1 MKAIKHFMLV
11 AIVLVASAA
20 SAQKIKATK
29 GDFSALKGQS
39 KVNVEFVYDDIMVG
53 KDKEKD
59 YLDRK
64 VAEYNKKEAGKGDKW
79 KAAWNNDRKSRYEPH
94 FFELFNKSAGSL
106 IGGNFPDAKYTL
118 IVKVKRIE
126 PGYNIYVS
134 RKFAEVDTEISLV
147 ETSNK
152 GKTLG
157 AVTADRAPG
166 RTYGFDDLD
175 TGVRISEA
183 FEMLGKSFGKY
194 LAKLLK

>member
-1 MKAIKHFMLV
+1 MKTIKHIMLV
-11 AIVLVASAA
+11 ALVLVAAAA

-39 KVNVEFVYDDIMVG
+39 KVNVEFVYDNVMVG

-59 YLDRK
+59 YIDRK
-64 VAEYNKKEAGKGDKW
+64 VKEYNEKEAGKGDKW

-94 FFELFNKSAGSL
+94 FFEQFNKQSGLNAGS
-106 IGGNFPDAKYTL
+106 FPDAKYTL
-118 IVKVKRIE
+118 VVKVKRIE
-126 PGYNIYVS
+126 PGFNIVVM
-134 RKFAEVDTEISLV
+134 RKFAEIDTEISLV

-152 GKTLG
+152 GKVLG
-157 AVTADRAPG
+157 TVTADRAPG
-166 RTYGFDDLD
+166 RTYGYDDYD

-194 LAKLLK
+194 LAKANK

>member
-1 MKAIKHFMLV
+1 MKTIKHIMLV
-11 AIVLVASAA
+11 ALVLVAAAA

-39 KVNVEFVYDDIMVG
+39 KVNVEFVYDNVMVG

-59 YLDRK
+59 YIDRK
-64 VAEYNKKEAGKGDKW
+64 VKEYNEKEAGKGDKW

-94 FFELFNKSAGSL
+94 FFEQFNKQSGLTAGS
-106 IGGNFPDAKYTL
+106 FPDAKYTL
-118 IVKVKRIE
+118 VVKVKRIE
-126 PGYNIYVS
+126 PGFNIVVM
-134 RKFAEVDTEISLV
+134 RKFAEIDTEISLV

-152 GKTLG
+152 GKVLG

-166 RTYGFDDLD
+166 RTYGYDDYD

-194 LAKLLK
+194 LAKANK

>member
-1 MKAIKHFMLV
+1 MKTIKHIMLV
-11 AIVLVASAA
+11 ALVLVAAAA

-39 KVNVEFVYDDIMVG
+39 KVNVEFVYDNVMVG

-59 YLDRK
+59 YIDRK
-64 VAEYNKKEAGKGDKW
+64 VKEYNEKEAGKGDKW

-94 FFELFNKSAGSL
+94 FFEQFNKQSGLNAGS
-106 IGGNFPDAKYTL
+106 FPDAKYSL
-118 IVKVKRIE
+118 VVKVKRIE
-126 PGYNIYVS
+126 PGFNIVVM
-134 RKFAEVDTEISLV
+134 RKFAEIDTEISLV

-152 GKTLG
+152 GKVLG

-166 RTYGFDDLD
+166 RTYGYDDYD

-194 LAKLLK
+194 LAKANK